1 MTEVIINIRIIKMKS
16 VLALLALTA
25 YLSASSDVC
34 KIQWIL
40 SDGVQQN
47 PPSSMKTITIVDFD
61 RDDRERAALD
71 KKIADLLRTP
81 DQVMR
86 DAAIQAGRDFAYD
99 ENLGGHRDKENALH
113 EKAKKIHGSDGVK
126 LKTTN
131 STMSYPFANYINSDD
146 GKFGISYKS
155 QDGTVLDRLQD
166 GTILLKKDG
175 DEILKAKCPK
185 I

>member
-1 MTEVIINIRIIKMKS
+1 MKS

-34 KIQWIL
+34 KTEWVL
-40 SDGVQQN
+40 SDGVKEK
-47 PPSSMKTITIVDFD
+47 PPLSMKTIMLIDFD
-61 RDDRERAALD
+61 KNDRERVALE
-71 KKIADLLRTP
+71 KKSADLLRTP
-81 DQVMR
+81 EQ
-86 DAAIQAGRDFAYD
+86 AYIQAATQAGKDFAYD
-99 ENLGGHRDKENALH
+99 ENLGEHRDKENTQR
-113 EKAKKIHGSDGVK
+113 EKAKKFHGSDGVK

-175 DEILKAKCPK
+175 VQILKAKCPK